1 MPKPSIAILGAG
13 GVGGYFGASLVEHH
27 AAHVT
32 FLVRETRKAILRRDG
47 LSLLSPRGNIARI
60 PVNAHTAAE
69 LAGTAPDYLLLTC
82 KASIVRSTS

>member
-1 MPKPSIAILGAG
+1 MPTSPIVIL
-13 GVGGYFGASLVEHH
+13 GVGGYFGASLVEHD